1 MNMKRWWILKGI
13 KMFLLFLLFGAVMSY
28 VMMLLW
34 NWLMP
39 VLFGLAVINF
49 WQAFGLLLISKLI
62 FGFGRGGWGHSGH
75 WKQHSHHLWK
85 EKMEEKLKTMSPEDR
100 EKFREE
106 WKKRCGWKY
115 SNFENEKSQDQAA
128 NNSPAS

>member
-1 MNMKRWWILKGI
+1 MKRWWILKGI
-13 KMFLLFLLFGAVMSY
+13 KMFFLFVLIGAAMTYLVMT
-28 VMMLLW
+28 LW

-39 VLFGLAVINF
+39 VVFGLSVITF
-49 WQAFGLLLISKLI
+49 WQALGILLLSKLI
-62 FGFGRGGWGHSGH
+62 FGFGRGGWGHKGH
-75 WKQHSHHLWK
+75 YTQHWNNHRSSVWK

-115 SNFENEKSQDQAA
+115 QHFEDEKKSESQAE
-128 NNSPAS
+128 